1 MMGEFAQYCSQL
13 IATIRGSKAYLVRLR
28 RHRCIPLHK
37 AAGCESPAFCKILV
51 DACPKSV
58 VTQRRQ
64 LGGGLPIHRAC
75 FMGRLDTVKFLY
87 EQYPESIF
95 THAER
100 SGYLPIHKAVQGH
113 LGRDQIEIVKFLLTV
128 DQDAAKREVE
138 ALDSTRSRDHGQLA
152 LHLLCHLD
160 RSLDVAKVLF
170 DAYPNAVYVKGRN
183 DKTPLTIEPSKSGI
197 ARYLKGQM
205 KIVSKLRKSPEP
217 DEQGRS
223 TVHRAL
229 MQGAS
234 LGAIKLLVQED
245 PSSLGVVDDTGSTP
259 LHYACG
265 RGMVDKIQYLLSTN
279 HAHLV
284 GVRDGGGKLPI
295 QLLVECGEVDHES
308 AGFVGAVWR
317 LLREFPETVSGI

>member
-1 MMGEFAQYCSQL
+1 MSLRILQSTNPFIEAQKFS
-13 IATIRGSKAYLVRLR
+13 LVRLR
-28 RHRCIPLHK
+28 RRRRCIPLHK

-51 DACPKSV
+51 DAHPRSV
-58 VTQRRQ
+58 ATQRRQ

-75 FMGRLDTVKFLY
+75 FMGRLETVRFLY

-113 LGRDQIEIVKFLLTV
+113 IGRDQIDIVRFLLAV
-128 DQDAAKREVE
+128 DHDAAKREVL
-138 ALDSTRSRDHGQLA
+138 ASDPTRSPDHGHLA

-170 DAYPNAVYVKGRN
+170 DAYPNAVYVKGRD

-197 ARYLKGQM
+197 VGYLKGQM
-205 KIVSKLRKSPEP
+205 KIVSELRKSPGL
-217 DEQGRS
+217 DERGRS

-229 MQGAS
+229 MKGAS
-234 LGAIKLLVQED
+234 LGAIKLLVQD
-245 PSSLGVVDDTGSTP
+245 DSSALGVVDDTGSTP

-265 RGMVDKIQYLLSTN
+265 QGMVDKIHYLLN
-279 HAHLV
+279 HANLV
-284 GVRDGGGKLPI
+284 GVRDGGGNLPI
-295 QLLVECGEVDHES
+295 QLLVECCEVDHGS

-317 LLREFPETVSGI
+317 MLSEFPETVFGM